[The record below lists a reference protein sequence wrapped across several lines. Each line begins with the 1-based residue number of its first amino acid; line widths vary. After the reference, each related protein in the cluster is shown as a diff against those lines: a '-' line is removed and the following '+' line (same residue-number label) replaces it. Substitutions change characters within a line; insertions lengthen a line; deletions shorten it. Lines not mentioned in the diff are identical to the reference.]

1 MNRRA
6 GGETGLDEKT
16 GFLRFIL
23 STVVQPSGQDRRL
36 GVNICKPL
44 KRIMFLLHTR
54 DVTLIYEGEGDGGDT
69 DEEPARPMT
78 TVQDCVPK
86 L

>member
-1 MNRRA
+1 
-6 GGETGLDEKT
+6 
-16 GFLRFIL
+16 
-23 STVVQPSGQDRRL
+23 
-36 GVNICKPL
+36 
-44 KRIMFLLHTR
+44 MFLLHTR